1 MINERDGKKVESMQS
16 LVNFRDLGGMSTSQS
31 RVTRPHAMYR
41 SGEITSLTPDDY
53 RDFQT
58 RYGIQRIFD
67 FRGDGE
73 RRQRP
78 NMSFPHVKTFAIDI
92 SKDSGDHSG
101 SLESLVS
108 SRENAENYMYQL
120 YRDFVTTESARK
132 GYAAFLTEIAQD
144 TQPFIFHCFAGK
156 DRTGFAA
163 MLLLSLLE
171 VDEEQIMSDYLET
184 NRLRAAA
191 NQQMIE
197 EMAKNGASLEQQAG
211 VKTMLEVKADYLYTS
226 LEEINKQYGDVMG
239 YVEKGLGL
247 SYKLVEKLQNDYT
260 E

>member
-1 MINERDGKKVESMQS
+1 
-16 LVNFRDLGGMSTSQS
+16 
-31 RVTRPHAMYR
+31 
-41 SGEITSLTPDDY
+41 
-53 RDFQT
+53 
-58 RYGIQRIFD
+58 
-67 FRGDGE
+67 
-73 RRQRP
+73 
-78 NMSFPHVKTFAIDI
+78 
-92 SKDSGDHSG
+92 
-101 SLESLVS
+101 
-108 SRENAENYMYQL
+108 MYQL

-226 LEEINKQYGDVMG
+226 LEEIHKQYGDVMG